1 MICSL
6 LVTYI
11 KANAELTREPQPKM
25 KIEIGEK

>member
-11 KANAELTREPQPKM
+11 KANAELIREPQPKM
-25 KIEIGEK
+25 EIEIGEK